1 MADSG
6 RVKWFS
12 NDRGFGFIEPD
23 NGEREL
29 LAHHQN
35 IIMEGY
41 KTLKC
46 FQRVTYEV
54 EHGENG
60 RHAINIIPGETLK
73 SLKRG
78 DSSAQPTATEPTA
91 TEPASKTDT

>member
-1 MADSG
+1 MADTG

-29 LAHHQN
+29 FAHHQN
-35 IIMEGY
+35 IVMEGY
-41 KTLKC
+41 KILKC

-54 EHGENG
+54 EHGDNG
-60 RHAINIIPGETLK
+60 RHAVNIIPGETPKPLK
-73 SLKRG
+73 SK
-78 DSSAQPTATEPTA
+78 DTPDVPE
-91 TEPASKTDT
+91 SKADV

>member
-1 MADSG
+1 MADTG

-29 LAHHQN
+29 FAHHQN

-60 RHAINIIPGETLK
+60 RHAINIIPGEVPKQQK
-73 SLKRG
+73 SSETPK
-78 DSSAQPTATEPTA
+78 SQI
-91 TEPASKTDT
+91 SKAET

>member
-1 MADSG
+1 MADTG

-29 LAHHQN
+29 FAHHQN

-46 FQRVTYEV
+46 FQRVTYDV
-54 EHGENG
+54 EHGKNG
-60 RHAINIIPGETLK
+60 RHAVNIIPGEAPKPQK
-73 SLKRG
+73 SSDIPK
-78 DSSAQPTATEPTA
+78 EHI
-91 TEPASKTDT
+91 SKTDI

>member
-1 MADSG
+1 MADTG

-23 NGEREL
+23 NGEPEL
-29 LAHHQN
+29 FAHHQN

-41 KTLKC
+41 KTLKF

-54 EHGENG
+54 EHGKNG
-60 RHAINIIPGETLK
+60 RHAVNIVPGESPKPLK
-73 SLKRG
+73 SG
-78 DSSAQPTATEPTA
+78 DAQKVVD
-91 TEPASKTDT
+91 SKSDV

>member
-1 MADSG
+1 MADTG

-12 NDRGFGFIEPD
+12 NDRGFGFIATD

-29 LAHHQN
+29 FAHHQN

-46 FQRVTYEV
+46 SQRVTYDV
-54 EHGENG
+54 EHGKNG
-60 RHAINIIPGETLK
+60 RHAINIIPDEPL
-73 SLKRG
+73 
-78 DSSAQPTATEPTA
+78 QPE
-91 TEPASKTDT
+91 

>member
-1 MADSG
+1 MADTG

-29 LAHHQN
+29 FAHHQN
-35 IIMEGY
+35 IVMEGY

-54 EHGENG
+54 EHGDNG
-60 RHAINIIPGETLK
+60 RHAVNIIPGETLK
-73 SLKRG
+73 PLKSN
-78 DSSAQPTATEPTA
+78 DTPDVPE
-91 TEPASKTDT
+91 SKADV